1 MVSQM
6 SKYASKYKLSRRDG
20 WVVKKG
26 QKSVYVVIECLQLL
40 GPIETIK
47 PMSTQAPALTQTKK
61 GVENALIC
69 VRSE

>member
-1 MVSQM
+1 M
-6 SKYASKYKLSRRDG
+6 
-20 WVVKKG
+20 VKKG
-26 QKSVYVVIECLQLL
+26 QKSVYLVIECLQLL

-47 PMSTQAPALTQTKK
+47 PMSTQEAPALTQTKK